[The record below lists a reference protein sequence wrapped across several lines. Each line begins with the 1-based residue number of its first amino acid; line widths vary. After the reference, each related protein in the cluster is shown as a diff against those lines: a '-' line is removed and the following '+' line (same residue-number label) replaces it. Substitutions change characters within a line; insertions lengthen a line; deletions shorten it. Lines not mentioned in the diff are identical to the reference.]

1 MMKELFNRDFIE
13 NFIKFHKSA
22 IIKAFAGILF
32 FAVAFFVFCIRDH
45 DQTSQFELTESS
57 KITAEEQQKNS
68 SAEEKEEIEETKV
81 SAIYVDVGGAVKN
94 PAVYEMSSES
104 RVFEVIEK
112 AGGLTSDADTST
124 LNLAQ
129 ILQDQDKLIV
139 PTKREVLSNQQ
150 IDSSRAS
157 NTGVIS
163 QSSGAYITNGSKNA
177 DSTGEKQ
184 ININT
189 ATSEELQTITGIGP
203 ATAEKIITYRQEQ
216 GKFEKIEDIT
226 KVSGIG
232 EKTFQKF
239 KAKIMV

>member
-1 MMKELFNRDFIE
+1 MLNRDFIE
-13 NFIKFHKSA
+13 NFIKYHRSA

-32 FAVAFFVFCIRDH
+32 FAAAFFVFCIRDN

-57 KITAEEQQKNS
+57 KIAAEEQQKNS
-68 SAEEKEEIEETKV
+68 SQEEKEEVEEKKIAV
-81 SAIYVDVGGAVKN
+81 IYVDVGGAVKN
-94 PAVYEMSSES
+94 PTVYEMPSES
-104 RVFEVIEK
+104 RVFEAIEK
-112 AGGLTSDADTST
+112 AGGLTPDADTST

-139 PTKREVLSNQQ
+139 PTKGVVSTNHPM
-150 IDSSRAS
+150 DSSRAS

-163 QSSGAYITNGSKNA
+163 QSSSAYITNGSKTS
-177 DSTGEKQ
+177 DTTGDKQ
-184 ININT
+184 VNINT
-189 ATSEELQTITGIGP
+189 ATSEELQTLTGIGP
-203 ATAEKIITYRQEQ
+203 STAEKIITYRQEQ